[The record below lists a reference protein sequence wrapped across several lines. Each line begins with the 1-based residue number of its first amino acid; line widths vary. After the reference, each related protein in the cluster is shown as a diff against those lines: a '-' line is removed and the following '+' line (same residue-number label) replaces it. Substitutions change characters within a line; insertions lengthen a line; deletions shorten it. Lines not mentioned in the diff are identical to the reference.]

1 MGKKRRVILP
11 HIAAKLN
18 RRGGTSL
25 ADSVGSSQLGVTEA
39 SALTNKKTSGAG
51 GVAADAGGEATQNA
65 GNLSPADT
73 TKKKKK
79 GTLGASKDT
88 ILQALA
94 ADNKIVKSSG
104 KYLGA

>member
-11 HIAAKLN
+11 HLASKLN

-39 SALTNKKTSGAG
+39 SALANKKTSGAG
-51 GVAADAGGEATQNA
+51 GVAADIGGEASKGA
-65 GNLSPADT
+65 GNLAPADAA
-73 TKKKKK
+73 KKKKK
-79 GTLGASKDT
+79 GTLGANKDT